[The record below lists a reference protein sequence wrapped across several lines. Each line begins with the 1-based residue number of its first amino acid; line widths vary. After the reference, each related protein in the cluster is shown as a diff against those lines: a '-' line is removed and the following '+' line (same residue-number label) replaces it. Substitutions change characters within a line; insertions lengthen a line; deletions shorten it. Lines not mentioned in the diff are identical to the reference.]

1 MRVCPIC
8 GKKYDSYPALSRKDN
23 CTKICPDCGTREAV
37 EVYTL
42 YSQEGDI
49 TFIMEDKKNTTSVV
63 GFYFG
68 EPDEDATRE
77 FRGKLTAEFDEVE
90 DA

>member
-1 MRVCPIC
+1 MRLQRPR
-8 GKKYDSYPALSRKDN
+8 LH
-23 CTKICPDCGTREAV
+23 
-37 EVYTL
+37 TL

-68 EPDEDATRE
+68 EPDEKATRM
-77 FRGKLTAEFDEVE
+77 FRGKLTAEFE
-90 DA
+90 

>member
-1 MRVCPIC
+1 MRRCSIC
-8 GKKYDSYPALSRKDN
+8 GKEYASYPALSRKDN
-23 CTKICPDCGTREAV
+23 CTEICPDCGTREAV

-49 TFIMEDKKNTTSVV
+49 TFIMEDKKNKTSVV

-68 EPDEDATRE
+68 EPNDEDTRE
-77 FRGKLTAEFDEVE
+77 FRGKLTAEFE
-90 DA
+90 

>member
-1 MRVCPIC
+1 MKGCPVC
-8 GKKYDSYPALSRKDN
+8 GMEYEDYPALSRKGN

-37 EVYTL
+37 KVYTL

-49 TFIMEDKKNTTSVV
+49 TFIMEDKKNITSVV

-68 EPDEDATRE
+68 EPDEEATRI
-77 FRGKLTAEFDEVE
+77 FRGKLTAV
-90 DA
+90 